1 MTMRCTVLYSYDCPN
16 KAYIMNFFTKLTAV
30 LVVAAVQAK
39 ANSYYSIAYYS
50 DSDCRNLLGS
60 SSGSFT
66 KNGCLSGGNLSGV
79 NSIWI
84 STLSNAKIHTWVS
97 PIFFEFF
104 RVSDSILTLCISGSW
119 ELQSQRVGRS
129 CDMQHGA
136 STSGVCISAPGTN
149 SIGYQVG
156 CD

>member
-1 MTMRCTVLYSYDCPN
+1 MRFTVLYSYGFPN
-16 KAYIMNFFTKLTAV
+16 NAYIMNFFTKLTAV

-39 ANSYYSIAYYS
+39 ANSYYYIAYYS

-60 SSGSFT
+60 SSGTFT

-84 STLSNAKIHTWVS
+84 DTLSNAKIHTWA
-97 PIFFEFF
+97 
-104 RVSDSILTLCISGSW
+104 
-119 ELQSQRVGRS
+119 
-129 CDMQHGA
+129 HGGCNHNEWDVPVTC

-156 CD
+156 CA